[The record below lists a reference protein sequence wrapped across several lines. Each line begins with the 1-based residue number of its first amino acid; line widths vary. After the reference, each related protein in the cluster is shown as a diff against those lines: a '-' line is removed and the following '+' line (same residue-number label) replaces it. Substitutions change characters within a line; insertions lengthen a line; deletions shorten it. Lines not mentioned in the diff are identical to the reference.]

1 MVKLFFRQLLVLS
14 ISLGIGYTQ
23 TTLLINNGV
32 NVSSVSTVPS
42 VNGTESTPL
51 VGNGTVVNLVT
62 YRINLGDLNSNE
74 TDLVIGWDD
83 LGNLSWANITNETHH
98 AFDNFPADIMPE
110 WVI

>member
-51 VGNGTVVNLVT
+51 VGNGTVVNL
-62 YRINLGDLNSNE
+62 GDLNSNE